1 MRYRW
6 FSRLV
11 VGSVVLLV
19 GVGPALAQAPATPQ
33 AQPRTGQPEIPLFQ
47 APGQPQ
53 QPAQPR
59 QTQQQPQQR
68 QPPRQQQPTPPAQ
81 VPAQVPAQA
90 PAQPPAQAPAQP
102 PAQPAQVEPFE
113 LPPAGTMIVVVD
125 VQQLL
130 RESTAGGSIRTQADR
145 QRVLLQ
151 QEVQQQENSIRA
163 QQTTLAREQPNLSAE
178 QFNQRRR
185 AIEQRIGELERQVQ
199 EKRRQLDQSFGE
211 AMNQFQRSMSEVIGE
226 IVQEKQYLI
235 VMNREAVVGFS
246 TVLDITPEVMRR
258 LNLRLPQV
266 PVNLPAR

>member
-1 MRYRW
+1 MRTRW
-6 FSRLV
+6 FSRLIVGGVVLV
-11 VGSVVLLV
+11 VGFGS
-19 GVGPALAQAPATPQ
+19 AFAQAPATPQ
-33 AQPRTGQPEIPLFQ
+33 AQPRSGAEIPLFQ
-47 APGQPQ
+47 APQ

-59 QTQQQPQQR
+59 QQTQQQPRQQ
-68 QPPRQQQPTPPAQ
+68 PRQQTPPAQ
-81 VPAQVPAQA
+81 APAQQ
-90 PAQPPAQAPAQP
+90 PAQPPAQAPAQQP
-102 PAQPAQVEPFE
+102 AQAPAQPVQTEPFE

-125 VQQLL
+125 VQHLL

-185 AIEQRIGELERQVQ
+185 AIEQRIAELERQVQ
-199 EKRRQLDQSFGE
+199 EKRRQLDQTFGE
-211 AMNQFQRSMSEVIGE
+211 AMNHFQRSMSEVIGE
-226 IVQEKQYLI
+226 IVQEKGYLI

-258 LNLRLPQV
+258 LNQRLPQV
-266 PVNLPAR
+266 QVNLPGR

>member
-6 FSRLV
+6 FTRLV
-11 VGSVVLLV
+11 VGSAVLFV
-19 GVGPALAQAPATPQ
+19 AFAPAFAQAPASPQ

-47 APGQPQ
+47 APN

-59 QTQQQPQQR
+59 QQTQQQPRQQPQR
-68 QPPRQQQPTPPAQ
+68 QPPQTPPAQ
-81 VPAQVPAQA
+81 QQQQPAQQQPAQQQ
-90 PAQPPAQAPAQP
+90 PAQQP
-102 PAQPAQVEPFE
+102 PAQPAQTEPYE

-211 AMNQFQRSMSEVIGE
+211 AMNQFQRSMSDIIGE

-235 VMNREAVVGFS
+235 VLNREAVVGFS

-258 LNLRLPQV
+258 LNQRLPQV
-266 PVNLPAR
+266 PVNLPGR